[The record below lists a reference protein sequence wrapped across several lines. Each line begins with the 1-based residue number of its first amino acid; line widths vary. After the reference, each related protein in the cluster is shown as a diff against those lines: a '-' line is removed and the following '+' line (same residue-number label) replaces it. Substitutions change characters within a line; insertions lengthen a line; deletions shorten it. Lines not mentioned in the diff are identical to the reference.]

1 MAIEVNRK
9 GFEFARQLIEDGK
22 YVLDDHGDWDNVNPD
37 TNQQDNF
44 IRDRGMEAFGNWHLG
59 IKVGGSFNEKGTYS
73 FPYGDYHKVYRSGL
87 IAAEERAA
95 QYHHGA
101 VEQAAKD
108 LLAMLPEGE

>member
-1 MAIEVNRK
+1 MAIEVNQP
-9 GFEFARQLIEDGK
+9 GFEWAKRMIEEGR
-22 YVLDDHGDWDNVNPD
+22 YVLDEHGDWDQINPD
-37 TNQQDNF
+37 TSQQDEF
-44 IRDRGMEAFGNWHLG
+44 IREHGVEAYGNWHLG
-59 IKVGGSFNEKGTYS
+59 VKVGGSYHEKTAYS

>member
-1 MAIEVNRK
+1 MAIEANREAV
-9 GFEFARQLIEDGK
+9 EFARQMIEDGR
-22 YVLDDHGDWDNVNPD
+22 YVLDEHGDWDEINPD
-37 TNQQDNF
+37 TDEENNF
-44 IRDRGMEAFGNWHLG
+44 IRDRGMKAYANWHLG
-59 IKVGGSFNEKGTYS
+59 IKVGGSEEDKTTYS

-108 LLAMLPEGE
+108 LLALLPEGE

>member
-1 MAIEVNRK
+1 MAIEVNRE
-9 GFEFARQLIEDGK
+9 GFEFARQLIEDGR
-22 YVLDDHGDWDNVNPD
+22 YVLDEHGDWENVNPD
-37 TNQQDNF
+37 TDQQDNF
-44 IRDRGMEAFGNWHLG
+44 IRERGMKDFANWHLG
-59 IKVGGSFNEKGTYS
+59 IKVGGSFNEKSAYS